1 MTPDFAIAVLTAAL
15 FGTGAAFAAL
25 AMIARFDTR
34 RHRLRE
40 FLIAGTTA
48 ETAFLFD
55 AETILDATEAGYALL
70 SADGGSGGHRS
81 QLVSALSPSFSGLD
95 AALADL
101 PERQRIILN
110 STDGQGALTLEWV
123 EGLVRIRLSDTS
135 AVTANSDRQSLRVIQ
150 EELTTLRA
158 ITDKIP
164 LLVWK
169 QEPDGKI
176 TWANRAYMD
185 LVDAVF
191 PQDGVRGWPLPRL
204 FEMVALTQPSPT
216 GRVRRAS
223 LRIAGAP
230 ERWFEIA
237 SCPLGEDI
245 LFTGAEADAVIKAE
259 TALRDFVQTLTK
271 TFAHLTVGLAIFDRK
286 RQLALFNPALT
297 DLTQLPG
304 DFLSRRPSLA
314 SFLDKMRERRMI
326 PEPRDYTAWRRQL
339 AELEKEAANSTYED
353 VWSLPTGQTF
363 RVIGRAHPDGAVAF
377 IFEDISAELSL
388 TRRFRSELEMGQAV
402 IDSLTD
408 AIAVFAPSGVLALSN
423 SAYARLWQS
432 DPSRTLGTPTV
443 IDAMALWGDACS
455 PSPVW
460 GEIRDY
466 VHTHGDRAPW
476 DDSVAT
482 KAGHEML
489 VRVTPLAGGST
500 MVAFSGPALDQ
511 DARDGGAL
519 GDPLPPG
526 RALTAATG

>member
-1 MTPDFAIAVLTAAL
+1 MIPQFAFAAVAAAL
-15 FGTGAAFAAL
+15 IGTGAAFVAL
-25 AMIARFDTR
+25 AMLARFDPR
-34 RHRLRE
+34 RRRLRE
-40 FLIAGTTA
+40 FVMAGTA
-48 ETAFLFD
+48 SETAFLFD
-55 AETILDATEAGYALL
+55 ADDILDATESGYSLL
-70 SADGGSGGHRS
+70 SAGNGMGTHRA
-81 QLVSALSPSFSGLD
+81 QLATLLSPSFPGFD

-101 PERQRIILN
+101 PERQRITLN
-110 STDGQGALTLEWV
+110 STDRLGTLTLEWL
-123 EGLVRIRLSDTS
+123 EGLVRVRLSDAS
-135 AVTANSDRQSLRVIQ
+135 VVAANSDRQSLRLI
-150 EELTTLRA
+150 EDEMSTLRA

-191 PQDGVRGWPLPRL
+191 PQEGARGWPLPRL
-204 FEMVALTQPSPT
+204 FEMVALTQPSAT

-237 SCPLGEDI
+237 SCPLGEDV
-245 LFTGAEADAVIKAE
+245 LFTGSEADAVIKVE

-297 DLTQLPG
+297 DLTQLPV

-314 SFLDKMRERRMI
+314 SFLDKMREQRMI
-326 PEPRDYTAWRRQL
+326 PEPRDYAAWRRQL
-339 AELEKEAANSTYED
+339 AELEKQAANSTYED

-363 RVIGRAHPDGAVAF
+363 RVIGRPHPDGAVAF

-402 IDSLTD
+402 MDSLSE

-423 SAYARLWQS
+423 AAYARLWNN
-432 DPSRTLGTPTV
+432 DPSTTLGTPTV
-443 IDAMALWGDACS
+443 IDATALWGDACI
-455 PSPVW
+455 PSPIW
-460 GEIRDY
+460 GEIRDF

-476 DDSVAT
+476 DDVVAT
-482 KAGHEML
+482 KAGHDIL

-500 MVAFSGPALDQ
+500 MVGFSGSALDLTSRNPEIPNQ
-511 DARDGGAL
+511 S
-519 GDPLPPG
+519 LPTDN
-526 RALTAATG
+526 ALTSAAG